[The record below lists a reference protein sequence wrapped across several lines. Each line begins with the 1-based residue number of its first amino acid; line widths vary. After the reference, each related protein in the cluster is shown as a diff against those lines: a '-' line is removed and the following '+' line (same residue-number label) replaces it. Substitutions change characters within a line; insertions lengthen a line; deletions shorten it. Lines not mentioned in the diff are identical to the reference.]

1 MMAVYSSIFTSLLH
15 RIFFLITVVTL
26 VRADDDEDAPG
37 LRGTLAERNRA
48 HMAHGVVI
56 SLAVVVFL
64 PIGAILVRAINSP
77 RIIEYHAIFQ
87 MFSFAVLLT
96 GFALGVWLSYLHNE
110 VR

>member
-1 MMAVYSSIFTSLLH
+1 MAAYSSILNSLLH
-15 RIFFLITVVTL
+15 KIFVMITAVTL
-26 VRADDDEDAPG
+26 VLADDDDDEPG
-37 LRGTLAERNRA
+37 IRGTPAERNRA

-64 PIGAILVRAINSP
+64 PMGAIFVRTINSP
-77 RIIEYHAIFQ
+77 RIIEFHAIFQ